1 MSEPRNSPRPEQDP
15 SEHWSELDDTLR
27 DEATSEVPDA
37 ARGWVAEQ
45 RFVHGLLRSLHGMD
59 AASNEARVRAVMDR
73 VGATS
78 ATRAPAFHRLLAAA
92 AAVLL
97 AVGGW
102 WLLQGDR
109 MPSAEA
115 AVQRAASVLGQEV
128 DRRFL
133 LRIERKPRA
142 AEQVQSDAKS
152 QPNPPGLRGSAFW
165 LPSAFEMT
173 TRPGMRFLAKAEAV
187 FGPITCG
194 CDGTTVW
201 LRSENGFVPPRE
213 VALAEADAL
222 LARLGGPLE
231 LGYLDIL
238 GIVQRLP
245 EGFELAST
253 GRLRGADGSSLVCV
267 EATRM
272 PESVQNSIQGMVLH
286 CDEGTGMVTWIEVQC
301 TGRQGEQVRITM
313 EYQGTVELPV
323 DAYAVPN

>member
-1 MSEPRNSPRPEQDP
+1 MNDPRKPDRPEGDP
-15 SEHWSELDDTLR
+15 ADRFGEVDDTLQ
-27 DEATSEVPDA
+27 DDAVAQVPA
-37 ARGWVAEQ
+37 EARGWVAEQ

-59 AASNEARVRAVMDR
+59 AASNEARVRAVMDAVR
-73 VGATS
+73 SEPAVRL
-78 ATRAPAFHRLLAAA
+78 RAVPRFVAAA

-97 AVGGW
+97 AVAGW
-102 WLLQGDR
+102 WFLQGDR

-115 AVQRAASVLGQEV
+115 AVARAASVLGEEV

-133 LRIERKPRA
+133 LRIERRA
-142 AEQVQSDAKS
+142 EPAEPGAAR
-152 QPNPPGLRGSAFW
+152 PPGIGGDAFR
-165 LPSAFEMT
+165 LPTAFEMT
-173 TRPGMRFLAKAEAV
+173 TRPGRRFLVTFDAV

-201 LRSENGFVPPRE
+201 LRSEGGFVPPRD
-213 VALAEADAL
+213 VPLAEADAL

-253 GRLRGADGSSLVCV
+253 GRVGGGSLVRV

-272 PESVQNSIQGMVLH
+272 PESMQKSIQGVVLH
-286 CDEGTGMVTWIEVQC
+286 CDEDSGMVTWIEVQC
-301 TGRQGEQVRITM
+301 TGRKGESMRITM
-313 EYQGTVELPV
+313 EYQGTVELPAS
-323 DAYAVPN
+323 AYSIPN

>member
-1 MSEPRNSPRPEQDP
+1 MNDPRHPAHPEGDP
-15 SEHWSELDDTLR
+15 AERWSEVDDTLQ
-27 DEATSEVPDA
+27 DDSVAQVPSE
-37 ARGWVAEQ
+37 ARGWVAQQ

-59 AASNEARVRAVMDR
+59 AASHEARVGAVMEAVRAEPAVRMRAVPR
-73 VGATS
+73 FV
-78 ATRAPAFHRLLAAA
+78 AAA

-97 AVGGW
+97 AVAGW

-115 AVQRAASVLGQEV
+115 AVARAASVLGEDV

-133 LRIERKPRA
+133 LRIERKPEPR
-142 AEQVQSDAKS
+142 EQGT
-152 QPNPPGLRGSAFW
+152 PNPPGLPGAAFW
-165 LPSAFEMT
+165 LPTAFEMT
-173 TRPGMRFLAKAEAV
+173 TRPGRRFLATIEAM

-201 LRSENGFVPPRE
+201 LRSESGIVPPRD
-213 VALAEADAL
+213 VPLAEADAL

-253 GRLRGADGSSLVCV
+253 GRVGSIDGSQLVRI
-267 EATRM
+267 EATRL
-272 PESVQNSIQGMVLH
+272 PESMHQRIQGVVLH
-286 CDEGTGMVTWIEVQC
+286 CDEDTGMVTWIEVLC
-301 TGRQGEQVRITM
+301 TGRKGEPMRITM

-323 DAYAVPN
+323 SAYSIPN

>member
-1 MSEPRNSPRPEQDP
+1 MNDPRNPVHGEGDP
-15 SEHWSELDDTLR
+15 ADRFSEVDDTLQ
-27 DEATSEVPDA
+27 DDAAAQVPA
-37 ARGWVAEQ
+37 EARGWVAEQ

-59 AASNEARVRAVMDR
+59 AASNEARVRAVMDA
-73 VGATS
+73 V
-78 ATRAPAFHRLLAAA
+78 RAEPTVRMRAVPRFVAAA

-97 AVGGW
+97 AVAGW

-115 AVQRAASVLGQEV
+115 AVARAASVLGEEV

-133 LRIERKPRA
+133 LRIERKPEPR
-142 AEQVQSDAKS
+142 EQGA
-152 QPNPPGLRGSAFW
+152 PNPPGLPGSAFW
-165 LPSAFEMT
+165 LPTAFEMT
-173 TRPGMRFLAKAEAV
+173 TRPGRRFLATFEAV

-201 LRSENGFVPPRE
+201 LRSDSGLVPPRE
-213 VALAEADAL
+213 VPLAEADAL

-253 GRLRGADGSSLVCV
+253 GRVESDDGSPLVRI
-267 EATRM
+267 EATRL
-272 PESVQNSIQGMVLH
+272 PESMQKSIQGVVLH
-286 CDEGTGMVTWIEVQC
+286 CDEDTGMVTWIEVLC
-301 TGRQGEQVRITM
+301 TGRKGESMRITM
-313 EYQGTVELPV
+313 EYQGTVALPV
-323 DAYAVPN
+323 SAYSVPN

>member
-1 MSEPRNSPRPEQDP
+1 MTDSRSGAHPEGDP
-15 SEHWSELDDTLR
+15 AELWSEVDDTLQ
-27 DEATSEVPDA
+27 DEAVARVPEA

-59 AASNEARVRAVMDR
+59 AASNEARVRAVMDAVR
-73 VGATS
+73 SEPS
-78 ATRAPAFHRLLAAA
+78 ASMRAFPRFVAAA

-97 AVGGW
+97 AVAGW
-102 WLLQGDR
+102 WVLSGDR

-115 AVQRAASVLGQEV
+115 AVARAASVLGEEV

-133 LRIERKPRA
+133 LRIERKPKQ
-142 AEQVQSDAKS
+142 AESG
-152 QPNPPGLRGSAFW
+152 QPNPPGIAGSAFW

-213 VALAEADAL
+213 VPLAEADAL

-245 EGFELAST
+245 EGFVLART
-253 GRLRGADGSSLVCV
+253 GRVSGAGDASLVRI
-267 EATRM
+267 EAARL
-272 PESVQNSIQGMVLH
+272 PESMQQRIQGVVLH
-286 CDEGTGMVTWIEVQC
+286 CDEDSGMVTWIEVQC
-301 TGRQGEQVRITM
+301 TGRKGEQLRITM
-313 EYQGTVELPV
+313 EYQGTVDLPA
-323 DAYAVPN
+323 DAYGIPD

>member
-1 MSEPRNSPRPEQDP
+1 MNDPRRPVHPEVDPAERFSEV
-15 SEHWSELDDTLR
+15 DDTLR
-27 DEATSEVPDA
+27 DDA
-37 ARGWVAEQ
+37 APQVPAEARDWVAEQ

-59 AASNEARVRAVMDR
+59 AASNEARVRAVMDAVRADSMVR
-73 VGATS
+73 V
-78 ATRAPAFHRLLAAA
+78 RAVPRFVAVA

-97 AVGGW
+97 AVAGW

-115 AVQRAASVLGQEV
+115 AVARATSVLGEDV

-133 LRIERKPRA
+133 LRIERIPESSGQDPSRSA
-142 AEQVQSDAKS
+142 GQ
-152 QPNPPGLRGSAFW
+152 RGRVSG

-173 TRPGMRFLAKAEAV
+173 TRPGRRFLATFDAV

-201 LRSENGFVPPRE
+201 LRSESGIVPPRE
-213 VALAEADAL
+213 VPLAEADAL

-253 GRLRGADGSSLVCV
+253 GRVARPNNGSPLVRV
-267 EATRM
+267 EATRL
-272 PESVQNSIQGMVLH
+272 PESMQKSIQSVVLH
-286 CDEGTGMVTWIEVQC
+286 CDEDGGMVTWIEVLC
-301 TGRQGEQVRITM
+301 TGRKGEAMRITM
-313 EYQGTVELPV
+313 EYQGTVALPA
-323 DAYAVPN
+323 DAYSVPN